1 MFEGICHKLMCVI
14 TYNVLQTEDVEFYE
28 ASAVPSV
35 RSTIPDGGSIR
46 MWVNDSNL
54 VIVVLC
60 LVA

>member
-1 MFEGICHKLMCVI
+1 MCVI
-14 TYNVLQTEDVEFYE
+14 TYNMLQTGDVEFYE

-54 VIVVLC
+54 VIVVLR